1 MDICLCINR
10 NISSE
15 KSTKRLVTSCF
26 LLRGNTICKTSC
38 CYCKLVIIVQDIGNI
53 LPYGFQ
59 VYNQHYPCSTLLSL
73 KEFSLFRGMID
84 LNKEEKGWGT
94 GSVNYLISCFETNN
108 QRLYQK
114 QQSQVYNGNLK
125 KKKQFATAQLQETWK
140 RIIKINLI
148 HCIKRVRI

>member
-10 NISSE
+10 NISSG

-73 KEFSLFRGMID
+73 IEFSLFRGMID

-125 KKKQFATAQLQETWK
+125 KKNNSQLLSYRKPGKELLKLT
-140 RIIKINLI
+140 
-148 HCIKRVRI
+148 

>member
-10 NISSE
+10 NISSG

-108 QRLYQK
+108 QRLCQK

-125 KKKQFATAQLQETWK
+125 KKNNSQLLSYRKPGKELLKLT
-140 RIIKINLI
+140 
-148 HCIKRVRI
+148 

>member
-10 NISSE
+10 NISSG

-38 CYCKLVIIVQDIGNI
+38 CYCKLVTIVQDIGNI

-125 KKKQFATAQLQETWK
+125 KKNNSQLLSYRKPGKELLKLT
-140 RIIKINLI
+140 
-148 HCIKRVRI
+148 

>member
-10 NISSE
+10 NISSG

-84 LNKEEKGWGT
+84 LNKEEKVWGT

-125 KKKQFATAQLQETWK
+125 KKNNSQLLSYRKPGKELLKLT
-140 RIIKINLI
+140 
-148 HCIKRVRI
+148 

>member
-10 NISSE
+10 NISSG

-26 LLRGNTICKTSC
+26 LLRGNRICKTSC

-125 KKKQFATAQLQETWK
+125 KKNNSQLLSYRKPGKELLKLT
-140 RIIKINLI
+140 
-148 HCIKRVRI
+148 